1 MADDV
6 TITVHVRDLTGP
18 GFASVNHNLNQLQRQ
33 ANQMGGSLRIVG
45 GQLGNLSNAASDAG
59 SSLGGGM
66 GLKGQ
71 LIAVGA
77 VLGTAVLPA
86 VGAVVPMLAGLGA
99 VGGAAALAM
108 DGMKKQAKELKGPF
122 EEWRKTAEKAILPH
136 TAKAIDTLKGAMKD
150 LNPAIKEGGD
160 TFGRMAEKAAKFADS
175 PAFKSSLLTN
185 VKMGAQFFE
194 GLGGSLGD
202 FTQSLLDFGTKS
214 QPSLDAF
221 QNLIGGLLDT
231 GLPGLFKG
239 LEQGIGGASDVING
253 LAYLLNDSL
262 LPSIGKISGSF
273 ADAFG
278 PLLGEMLITVGK
290 SIEIMAR
297 EFEGLMPLLKPLGDL
312 LADAFRAL
320 NVVMPIAAD
329 AAASLAKNL
338 GGALLESL
346 ASLAGINL
354 DNLDGFT
361 GLSDWV
367 KANQGQIRK
376 AFYDAAEAITD
387 FVTTGISVL
396 PTLFTA
402 FRTVTEGILTGIDI
416 MVSGLATA
424 FGDIPGLG
432 DKFKDWN
439 RNFDDFAA
447 GARTGLDKVGN
458 GINDFVDQA
467 VPRMSRAKLKMN
479 VDEAVENLAYLKEQ
493 LKDPALTKERRA
505 KLTADKRAA
514 EAAVAKAKADLA
526 AFDKKQ
532 ARAKLGA
539 DAGSFFN
546 ILGAVKAAKIPKKT
560 GAVGANT
567 SGFWGAV
574 NALRG
579 KVVGTSYIN
588 VVQRA
593 VNNVQKM
600 MPFGKAAGG
609 IVRGYAGGGD
619 VQAYPDGGFIQGP
632 GSGTSDSIVTL
643 LGSGN
648 VIRSSNTEFIVNARE
663 TAKHRGLLEMINSG
677 QLPSFA
683 KGGKVSKAQA
693 AAKAQAQAEAQARHD
708 AMGGLTV
715 SHFGQMAGY
724 RRSEFGS
731 ALANPSDLG
740 SLVNA
745 LNQWRGNILK
755 ATHGGQEKSLL
766 RALDSTGKKLLGW
779 EKQLS
784 KVEASLSKAKDKLND
799 LKSAAAS
806 LASSVKSGVLSST
819 NITKGASANG
829 PTTVASIMGGL
840 TDSRDKATAFAGALK
855 QLKGKGLSA
864 DLIQQIGEAGIEG
877 GGLETAGAL
886 LGASSSEISSIN
898 GLQKQITT
906 AATSAGKV
914 TSDAVYAAQIKAQ
927 DALVKKL
934 GSQQDKLVKSMD
946 RLTKSMEKAI
956 ERAFGKKAAGGIVGA
971 AASGG
976 VRGGLTWVGEHEP
989 ELLQLPVGSR
999 VWSGPDSR
1007 RKAQA
1012 AQAPWASMLTAP
1024 RRASAG
1030 YAQPASAGGG
1040 SGQPLVIQLRIGE
1053 REFGE
1058 VWVDAGRKAVRD
1070 RGGIEATLKPPRGR

>member
-18 GFASVNHNLNQLQRQ
+18 GFNSVNRNINQLQRN
-33 ANQMGGSLRIVG
+33 ANQAGGSLTSLG
-45 GQLGNLSNAASDAG
+45 NQLGGLSDAASGAG
-59 SSLGGGM
+59 QSLGRSGG
-66 GLKGQ
+66 GLTGQ
-71 LIAVGA
+71 LIGVGA
-77 VLGTAVLPA
+77 ALGTSVLPA
-86 VGAVVPMLAGLGA
+86 IGAAAPMLVGLAAVAGP
-99 VGGAAALAM
+99 AALAM
-108 DGMKKQAKELKGPF
+108 DGLKKQAKELKGPF
-122 EEWRKTAEKAILPH
+122 DEWRKTAEKAVLPH

-150 LNPAIKEGGD
+150 LNPAIKIGGD
-160 TFGRMAEKAAKFADS
+160 TFGRIAENAAKFADS

-185 VKMGAQFFE
+185 VKMGSQFFE
-194 GLGGSLGD
+194 GLSGSVGD
-202 FTQSLLDFGTKS
+202 FTQAFLDFGTKS

-221 QNLIGGLLDT
+221 QNLFGGLLDT
-231 GLPGLFKG
+231 GLPGMFKG
-239 LEQGIGGASDVING
+239 LEQGIGGASDVIDG
-253 LAYLLNDSL
+253 FAYLLNDSL
-262 LPSIGKISGSF
+262 LPSLGKISGSF
-273 ADAFG
+273 ANAFG
-278 PLLGEMLITVGK
+278 PLIGEMLITVGK

-312 LADAFRAL
+312 LADSFRAL
-320 NVVMPIAAD
+320 NVVLPIAAD
-329 AAASLAKNL
+329 AAASLASNL

-361 GLSDWV
+361 GLSDWA

-387 FVTTGISVL
+387 FVTTGISTL
-396 PTLFTA
+396 PTLYTA

-424 FGDIPGLG
+424 FGGIPGLG
-432 DKFKDWN
+432 DKFQEWN

-447 GARTGLDKVGN
+447 GARSGLDDVGN
-458 GINDFVDQA
+458 GIDSFVGEA
-467 VPRMSRAKLKMN
+467 VPRMSRVKLKMN

-493 LKDPALTKERRA
+493 LKDPDLTKERRA

-514 EAAVAKAKADLA
+514 EAAVAAAKGDLA
-526 AFDKKQ
+526 RFDRHQ
-532 ARAKLGA
+532 ANAKLGA
-539 DAGSFFN
+539 DATGFWGT
-546 ILGAVKAAKIPKKT
+546 IRRAAGAKIPGKS
-560 GAVGANT
+560 ANVSANT
-567 SGFWGAV
+567 NPFWGAV
-574 NALRG
+574 RSMQG
-579 KVVGTSYIN
+579 RVVGTSYIN

-593 VNNVQKM
+593 V
-600 MPFGKAAGG
+600 GKVAGMLSGHAAGG
-609 IVRGYAGGGD
+609 MVRGYAGGGN

-648 VIRSSNTEFIVNARE
+648 VVRSSNTEFIVNAKE

-677 QLPSFA
+677 QLPRFA
-683 KGGKVSKAQA
+683 KGGKVTK
-693 AAKAQAQAEAQARHD
+693 AEAQARHD
-708 AMGGLTV
+708 AMGNLTV

-724 RRSEFGS
+724 SRSEFASGLGS
-731 ALANPSDLG
+731 PDSVS

-745 LNQWRGNILK
+745 LNQWRGVILK
-755 ATHGGQEKSLL
+755 ATHGGQEKGLL

-779 EKQLS
+779 EKQLGTVTKS
-784 KVEASLSKAKDKLND
+784 LEAAKTKLND

-806 LASSVKSGVLSST
+806 LASSVKSGVLGSA
-819 NITKGASANG
+819 NITKGASG
-829 PTTVASIMGGL
+829 DGLVTTSSVMAGL
-840 TDSRDKATAFAGALK
+840 TASRDKATAFAGALK
-855 QLKGKGLSA
+855 QLKGKGLRS

-886 LGASSSEISSIN
+886 LGASSSEISSVN
-898 GLQKQITT
+898 DLQKQITS

-934 GSQQDKLVKSMD
+934 GSQQDKLIKSMD
-946 RLTKSMEKAI
+946 KLAKSMERLVEK
-956 ERAFGKKAAGGIVGA
+956 AFGKKAAGGIVGA

-1007 RKAQA
+1007 RKAA
-1012 AQAPWASMLTAP
+1012 ESAPWASMLTAP
-1024 RRASAG
+1024 RRPAPG
-1030 YAQPASAGGG
+1030 YAQPAAAGGG

-1070 RGGIEATLKPPRGR
+1070 RGGIEATLRPPRGR

>member
-18 GFASVNHNLNQLQRQ
+18 GFNSVNRNINQLQRN
-33 ANQMGGSLRIVG
+33 ANQVGGSLRDVG
-45 GQLGNLSNAASDAG
+45 NQLGNLSNAASDAS

-66 GLKGQ
+66 GLKSQ
-71 LIAVGA
+71 LIGVGA

-86 VGAVVPMLAGLGA
+86 IGAAAPMLVGLAAVAGP
-99 VGGAAALAM
+99 AALAM
-108 DGMKKQAKELKGPF
+108 DGLKKQAKELKGPF
-122 EEWRKTAEKAILPH
+122 DEWRKTAEKAILPH

-150 LNPAIKEGGD
+150 LNPAIKTGGD
-160 TFGRMAEKAAKFADS
+160 TFGRIAEKAAKFADS

-185 VKMGAQFFE
+185 VKMGSQFFE
-194 GLGGSLGD
+194 GLSGSLGD
-202 FTQSLLDFGTKS
+202 FTQAFLDFGTKS

-221 QNLIGGLLDT
+221 QKLFSGLLDT
-231 GLPGLFKG
+231 GLPGMFKG
-239 LEQGIGGASDVING
+239 LEQGISGASDVIDG
-253 LAYLLNDSL
+253 FAYLLNDSL
-262 LPSIGKISGSF
+262 LPSLGKISGSF
-273 ADAFG
+273 AEAFG
-278 PLLGEMLITVGK
+278 PLIGEMLITAGK
-290 SIEIMAR
+290 GIEIMAR
-297 EFEGLMPLLKPLGDL
+297 EFEGLMPLLEPLADL
-312 LADAFRAL
+312 LADGFRAL

-338 GGALLESL
+338 GGALLETL
-346 ASLAGINL
+346 ASLAGIKL
-354 DNLDGFT
+354 DNLDDFT
-361 GLSDWV
+361 KLSDWA
-367 KANQGQIRK
+367 KANQTQIRK

-387 FVTTGISVL
+387 FVTTGISTL
-396 PTLFTA
+396 PTLYTA

-424 FGDIPGLG
+424 FGGIPGLG
-432 DKFKDWN
+432 DKFKEWN
-439 RNFDDFAA
+439 ENFDDFASD
-447 GARTGLDKVGN
+447 ARTGLDKVGE
-458 GINDFVDQA
+458 GINGFVDEA

-505 KLTADKRAA
+505 KLTADKEEAEQKVAAAKRA
-514 EAAVAKAKADLA
+514 LA
-526 AFDKKQ
+526 AFDKKK
-532 ARAKLGA
+532 ASATL
-539 DAGSFFN
+539 DANPNPFWD
-546 ILGAVKAAKIPKKT
+546 IMGAVKRARIPKKS
-560 GAVGANT
+560 GPIDASP
-567 SGFWGAV
+567 SGFWNAV
-574 NALRG
+574 RSISG
-579 KVVGTSYIN
+579 KTVGTSYIN

-600 MPFGKAAGG
+600 MPFGKKAAGG
-609 IVRGYAGGGD
+609 LVGYAGGGD
-619 VQAYPDGGFIQGP
+619 VQAYPDGGFIEGP
-632 GSGTSDSIVTL
+632 GNGTSDSIVTL

-663 TAKHRGLLEMINSG
+663 TAKHRGLLEMINAG

-683 KGGKVSKAQA
+683 KGGKVSKA
-693 AAKAQAQAEAQARHD
+693 EAQARRD
-708 AMGGLTV
+708 AAGSLTV

-724 RRSEFGS
+724 SRSEFASG
-731 ALANPSDLG
+731 LGNPDSVS

-745 LNQWRGNILK
+745 LNQWRGTILK
-755 ATHGGQEKSLL
+755 ATHGGQERGLL
-766 RALDSTGKKLLGW
+766 RALDSTAKKLIGW
-779 EKQLS
+779 EKQLG

-806 LASSVKSGVLSST
+806 LASSVKSGVLSSAS
-819 NITKGASANG
+819 ITKGVSGTA
-829 PTTVASIMGGL
+829 PMTVASIMGGL
-840 TDSRDKATAFAGALK
+840 TDSRDKATAFAGALQ
-855 QLKGKGLSA
+855 QLKGKGLRS

-898 GLQKQITT
+898 DLQKQITT

-934 GSQQDKLVKSMD
+934 DKQQDKLIKSMD
-946 RLTKSMEKAI
+946 KLAKSMEKVI
-956 ERAFGKKAAGGIVGA
+956 EKAFGKKAAGGIVGA
-971 AASGG
+971 AAAGG

-1024 RRASAG
+1024 RRSAPG
-1030 YAQPASAGGG
+1030 YAQPPSSGGG

-1070 RGGIEATLKPPRGR
+1070 RGGIEATLKPPRSR